1 MGFIFFKLYKMKH
14 FLILVAVASLFSART
29 ITEKRPELVC
39 VKNSK
44 SKNICYYNFMI
55 EGVEYQ
61 FMDVGCRYSRAKI
74 LEKVEAGTIALGKD
88 WKVPC

>member
-1 MGFIFFKLYKMKH
+1 MKL
-14 FLILVAVASLFSART
+14 FLILVAVASLCSART

-44 SKNICYYNFMI
+44 AKNICYYNFTI
-55 EGVEYQ
+55 EGVNYQ
-61 FMDVGCRYSRAKI
+61 FMDVGCKYTQERVMQ
-74 LEKVEAGTIALGKD
+74 KVEQGTIALGKD